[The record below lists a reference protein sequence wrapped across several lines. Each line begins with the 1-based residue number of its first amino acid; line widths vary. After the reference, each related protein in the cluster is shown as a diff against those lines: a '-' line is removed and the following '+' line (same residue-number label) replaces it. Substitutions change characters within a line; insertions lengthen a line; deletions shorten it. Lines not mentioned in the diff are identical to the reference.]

1 MAMIEIKNISKWYGN
16 FQVLKDCSVDVEKGE
31 VVVVCGPSGSGK
43 STLIKTVNALEP
55 FQKGEIIVDG
65 ISVGDPKTNLP
76 QLRSR
81 VGMVFQHFELF
92 PHLSIRENL
101 VLAQM
106 KVLGRGREEAT
117 ERGLKLLDRVGL
129 LKHADKFPG
138 QMSGGQQQRVAIARA
153 LVNEP
158 SVLLLDEPLGALD
171 HKLRQEMQ
179 HELKRIQQEVGIT
192 FIFVTHDQEEALTM
206 SDKIVVMKE
215 GEIQQI
221 GSPTD
226 IYNEPVNE
234 YVATFIGESN
244 IIDGVM
250 LEDYK
255 VMFEDKIFDCVDFG
269 FGKNEAVDIVIR
281 PEDLD
286 IVPRADGKLRG
297 IVKSVL
303 FKGVHYETIV
313 ETKLGTAITVK
324 MAVKDG
330 KPVFNAEANEKMSAN
345 DFYLDTADVD
355 ELDAATII
363 ARADAQA
370 WNPDTDEYV
379 SIKDV
384 VYQIKK
390 ENGTY
395 PVTFSTAAGTSVTVN
410 MIVKDENRVANKE
423 YEEEIFAVNFFK
435 NADEITESIALDTDL
450 KTWANASAWS
460 LEDGKAVEITNVH
473 YDFDP
478 KTITPG
484 VYDVTFSTQG
494 YEYKVDTT
502 DKYEVGDIVGLSFQP
517 EDIHIMSKN

>member
-1 MAMIEIKNISKWYGN
+1 MEKKKLIEFKNIVKEFDGKL
-16 FQVLKDCSVDVEKGE
+16 VLKGVNLDIYENEFVTLL
-31 VVVVCGPSGSGK
+31 GPSGCGK
-43 STLIKTVNALEP
+43 TTLLRILGGFLEP
-55 FQKGEIIVDG
+55 TEGNVLFDGQDISKVPPYKREINTVFQKYA
-65 ISVGDPKTNLP
+65 
-76 QLRSR
+76 
-81 VGMVFQHFELF
+81 LF
-92 PHLSIRENL
+92 PHMNVYNNI
-101 VLAQM
+101 AF
-106 KVLGRGREEAT
+106 
-117 ERGLKLLDRVGL
+117 GLKIKKEPKDIIEQKVMRM
-129 LKHADKFPG
+129 LKLVNLEDYATRSVTE
-138 QMSGGQQQRVAIARA
+138 MSGGQQQRVAIARA

-179 HELKRIQQEVGIT
+179 RELKRIQQEVGIT

-206 SDKIVVMKE
+206 SDKIVVMRD

-234 YVATFIGESN
+234 YVANFIGESN

-250 LEDYK
+250 LDDYK
-255 VMFEDKIFDCVDFG
+255 VMFEDKTFDCVDFG
-269 FGKNEAVDIVIR
+269 FEKAQPVDVVIR

-286 IVPRADGKLRG
+286 IVPRAEGKLRG
-297 IVKSVL
+297 FVKSVL

-313 ETKLGTAITVK
+313 ETKAGTSITVK
-324 MAVKDG
+324 MVVKDG

-345 DFYLDTADVD
+345 DFYLDTGDVD

-370 WNPDTDEYV
+370 WDPDTEELI
-379 SIKDV
+379 SIRDV

-410 MIVKDENRVANKE
+410 MIVKDENRVASPE
-423 YEEEIFAVNFFK
+423 YEEEIFAVNFYK

-460 LEDGKAVEITNVH
+460 LEDGSPVEITSVR
-473 YDFDP
+473 YTFDP
-478 KTITPG
+478 ESITPG
-484 VYDVTFSTQG
+484 VYDVTFSTEG
-494 YEYKVDTT
+494 YEYKIDTT
-502 DKYEVGDIVGLSFQP
+502 DRYEPGDVVGLTFQP
-517 EDIHIMSKN
+517 EDIHIMAKSR